1 MKRPYETVVL
11 FDGTLPDE
19 VVQKE
24 QKAIEGIISQS
35 ATLERIDT
43 WGKRQLAYNVK
54 KKRTG
59 LYVVFNYEGEG
70 NVVLALEKHFKLN
83 ESVLRHLTCVRNVKN
98 DLARA
103 AVANR
108 KERPVIDTDGD
119 DDDMRNMD

>member
-1 MKRPYETVVL
+1 V

-24 QKAIEGIISQS
+24 QKLIEDIINQN
-35 ATLERIDT
+35 ATLERIDS
-43 WGKRQLAYNVK
+43 WGKKQLAYNIK

-59 LYVVFNYEGEG
+59 VYIVFNYEGEG
-70 NVVLALEKHFKLN
+70 NVVLAIEKHVKLN

-108 KERPVIDTDGD
+108 RERPVIDVDGD
-119 DDDMRNMD
+119 DDDIRDMD